1 MRGDY
6 LKLLE
11 NTLLQESLNIVSND
25 QKLISQIITEVLHND
40 KLKTYIL
47 NGFGENHDPNYNKED
62 FITKEMGH
70 AIALSKKASP
80 IVVNT
85 RNKIFQYVEQLVK
98 NLAKHVLPK
107 VKELYE
113 NRGGDVN
120 EMGEINRVDPQSIIQ
135 NIGKVIQ
142 LLLLL
147 NDEAISKTC
156 SEFMVR
162 PEPTGSSSILKLD
175 PSQYV
180 SAILN
185 KSI

>member
-25 QKLISQIITEVLHND
+25 QELISQIITELLHND
-40 KLKTYIL
+40 KLKPYIL
-47 NGFGENHDPNYNKED
+47 NGFGEDREPNYNRED
-62 FITKEMGH
+62 FITKELGQK
-70 AIALSKKASP
+70 IAFAKKASP
-80 IVVNT
+80 IIVNT
-85 RNKIFQYVEQLVK
+85 RNKIFKYVEQLVK
-98 NLAKHVLPK
+98 NLAKHILPK

-120 EMGEINRVDPQSIIQ
+120 ENRADPQNIIQ
-135 NIGKVIQ
+135 NIGKVIE
-142 LLLLL
+142 LLILL
-147 NDEAISKTC
+147 NDEEISKAST
-156 SEFMVR
+156 EFMVR

-180 SAILN
+180 SAILK